1 MITNSQLITY
11 SGWFGIATIAFAIL
25 TIVAFILKWGIRFR
39 LVGVTSFMGVLTGGI
54 FALGLGLFT
63 HQVIPG
69 SVRYSLVYDTGASK
83 TVIAVA
89 PTVTESELEAT
100 MRQAASDLYSP
111 GRFGARGDKK
121 MTIRVRTIIHPE
133 NGVSEPL
140 YLGEVRRA
148 LGKRDDDNMELDIF
162 RDKLQVLKKY
172 QA

>member
-69 SVRYSLVYDTGASK
+69 SVRYSLVYDTGASQ

-111 GRFGARGDKK
+111 GRVGAGGDKK